1 MGMQVDGRP
10 NVIGFFLGCFR
21 QIFGERC
28 REIVNDEDLFVVAVV
43 VLIDTV
49 VVVIIVGREKCAI
62 GCLHQGIFHRL
73 GSDGK
78 HDGGLAATVS
88 DCAGDQLQHLRA
100 RMMMSLSLLLLY
112 SRG

>member
-1 MGMQVDGRP
+1 MEGGRVLVGGMGMQVDGRP

-28 REIVNDEDLFVVAVV
+28 REIVNDEDLFVV
-43 VLIDTV
+43 LIDTV
-49 VVVIIVGREKCAI
+49 VVVVDTVVVIAVGREKCAI

-73 GSDGK
+73 GSDGQ

-88 DCAGDQLQHLRA
+88 DCAGN
-100 RMMMSLSLLLLY
+100 
-112 SRG
+112 